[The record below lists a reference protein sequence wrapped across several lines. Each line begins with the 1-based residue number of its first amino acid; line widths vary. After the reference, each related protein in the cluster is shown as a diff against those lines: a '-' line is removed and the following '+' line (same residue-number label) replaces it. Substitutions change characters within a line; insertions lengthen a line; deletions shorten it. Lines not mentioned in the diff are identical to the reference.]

1 MVVDTILAMNGGKT
15 GSGGRRTNQQGQG
28 GISQY
33 DRRDNERAR
42 AGRARAQRRNQ
53 NDRKARNT

>member
-1 MVVDTILAMNGGKT
+1 MVVDVIKAMSGGKT
-15 GSGGRRTNQQGQG
+15 GTGGRRTNQQGQG

-42 AGRARAQRRNQ
+42 AAKAHAKRNQ
-53 NDRKARNT
+53 NDRRARNT